1 MNRCTASPKKS
12 CRRYRR
18 IEVRIFL
25 SGAAS
30 HLAQALL
37 PKLCAQS
44 EVSAVIGGDVV
55 ATNFVHPK
63 FVPHIA
69 DIRSPEITRLM
80 QGCDALVHLAFVV
93 LRGKMAATTMH
104 DINVQGTCRLFNAAR
119 QAGIARLVHLSTAAV
134 YGAGENLKESAA
146 LRPLPGLLYARH
158 KAQVETWL
166 EHEFPQAVRLR
177 PHIILGPHCLP
188 LLRKLLR
195 QPCYVAL
202 GEPQPQLQC
211 VHEDDV
217 AQAIFASLLQPASG
231 PINLAAP
238 GSYSFKQAIVQRHAR
253 ALPINFS
260 TAQMALNLAWRFTG
274 FGGEPAWLDGI
285 RHALTLD
292 CSRATQVLAWQPKF
306 DVQATLASVK

>member
-1 MNRCTASPKKS
+1 M
-12 CRRYRR
+12 
-18 IEVRIFL
+18 RIFL

-44 EVSAVIGGDVV
+44 EVSAVIGVDLE
-55 ATNFVHPK
+55 ATNFAHPK
-63 FVPHIA
+63 FVHHIA
-69 DIRSPEITRLM
+69 DIRSPEITHLM
-80 QGCDALVHLAFVV
+80 QGCNALVHLAFVV

-104 DINVQGTCRLFNAAR
+104 DINVQGTRHLFSAAR
-119 QAGIARLVHLSTAAV
+119 QAGIARLVHLSSAAV
-134 YGAGENLKESAA
+134 YGVGENLNESAA
-146 LRPLPGLLYARH
+146 LRPLPDLLYAQH

-177 PHIILGPHCLP
+177 PHIILGPHCQP
-188 LLRKLLR
+188 LLIKLLR

-217 AQAIFASLLQPASG
+217 AQAIIASLLQAASG
-231 PINLAAP
+231 PVNLAAP
-238 GSYSFKQAIVQRHAR
+238 GSYSFKQAIVQGHTRP
-253 ALPINFS
+253 LSISFS
-260 TAQMALNLAWRFTG
+260 TAKMTLNLAWRFTG

-285 RHALTLD
+285 RHTLTLD

-306 DVQATLASVK
+306 DTQATLASVK